1 MAESVG
7 EGMTFTGWLLA
18 AGALLAAVL
27 CILAAMASRS
37 TPPPRRPVRL
47 PDHKPEWA
55 RTDPFP
61 TVTGAIPMAK
71 EGRHHVDDL
80 GGPTVVIR
88 PRRPAIYRNPG

>member
-1 MAESVG
+1 
-7 EGMTFTGWLLA
+7 MTFTGWLLA

-27 CILAAMASRS
+27 CVLAAVAARS
-37 TPPPRRPVRL
+37 APLPRKPVPL

-61 TVTGAIPMAK
+61 TVTGAIPMSR

-80 GGPTVVIR
+80 GGPTVVMR
-88 PRRPAIYRNPG
+88 PRRPAIYRPPG